1 MCFYAKKHFPHL
13 QAYSDGPPDF
23 PGPVL
28 LEQEKKKGRN
38 KRAPK
43 GGDKPASR
51 YKKRKK
57 EGDER
62 QLMHSGPDT
71 VLTQIKQVGWIS
83 STHNLPFVE
92 CVEAAARHIFGN
104 KGRSKDYSPEC
115 EYRIPSF
122 QY

>member
-1 MCFYAKKHFPHL
+1 MKGLLIQHPLFLL

-23 PGPVL
+23 PGPL
-28 LEQEKKKGRN
+28 LSEQEKKKGRN

-57 EGDER
+57 EGDEK

-71 VLTQIKQVGWIS
+71 VMTQIKQVRETVWS
-83 STHNLPFVE
+83 FVPL
-92 CVEAAARHIFGN
+92 IFGN
-104 KGRSKDYSPEC
+104 KD
-115 EYRIPSF
+115 
-122 QY
+122 